1 MALKQ
6 AHTNRTSAESEMAN
20 NNMSLDWIDA
30 LLFSFGFVGYIA
42 LLVWAQS
49 TFGFEIPDDATG
61 IQGGGGLG
69 FMMGLVY
76 LRRKVF
82 GAPSLP
88 APRLGVVWGLISV
101 LGLFSI
107 MAGTFGWWFTSQNYS
122 RMNEP
127 MPDFEAEYA
136 EFESNMTP
144 IPADVQAFIDAG
156 NPMVIDPQE
165 EGESNEAYA
174 TRMAQKQ
181 IEHERQQE
189 LEQTQRLAQ
198 EEKAK
203 QREIKRYE
211 REWEN
216 EHEQNQASFYK
227 GLQNSFLLTI
237 IGAFC
242 LRIRYPF
249 QTN

>member
-1 MALKQ
+1 M
-6 AHTNRTSAESEMAN
+6 T
-20 NNMSLDWIDA
+20 
-30 LLFSFGFVGYIA
+30 
-42 LLVWAQS
+42 
-49 TFGFEIPDDATG
+49 PPG

-76 LRRKVF
+76 LRRKLF
-82 GAPSLP
+82 GAPSLL

-174 TRMAQKQ
+174 TRMAQNKSSMSVSKSWNKPNGW
-181 IEHERQQE
+181 HKKR
-189 LEQTQRLAQ
+189 
-198 EEKAK
+198 KPNS
-203 QREIKRYE
+203 EIKRYE